1 MWRRRGA
8 SVVTAE
14 LPVIYGPFRGASLKR
29 GAAAAAVDAC
39 ASGRTFTTCH
49 FTYWCSSAQN
59 RPSNRP
65 SRQRRRRRLRT
76 LPYPRISTTRHSPPI
91 PPLNAGPVCELQ
103 PGLTGQLRRTKVKH
117 MEITFHKREEGIV
130 LVVPDDEILSQEYQK
145 I

>member
-1 MWRRRGA
+1 MPLHLLVFKCTEQA
-8 SVVTAE
+8 IQPSFTAE
-14 LPVIYGPFRGASLKR
+14 
-29 GAAAAAVDAC
+29 AA
-39 ASGRTFTTCH
+39 
-49 FTYWCSSAQN
+49 
-59 RPSNRP
+59 
-65 SRQRRRRRLRT
+65 RRRLRT

-91 PPLNAGPVCELQ
+91 PPLNAAPDCELQ